1 MQNGSGPRKH
11 TIAVLVEN
19 KFGVLSRVAGLF
31 SARGYNIESLSV
43 GETLDPS
50 VSRMTLV
57 VTGDEFVI
65 EQVTKQLHKLI
76 DVIKV
81 SDLTDDDHVERELML
96 IRVNAEPQHRE
107 EILRTADI
115 FRAKVV
121 DVTPVSFTLE
131 ATGDEPKLEAL
142 VELLRPMGIQELVRT
157 GKVAIARGPKTR
169 ARKAEAPK
177 RARVSEDPKVIGSE
191 IKGGLG
197 RGKMLMFAH
206 GFNIHFNQVVP
217 PPDVDVT
224 MIAPKAPGHVMRD
237 LFTQGP
243 GVPALL
249 AVYQDVSGRA
259 RDAALAYGKGVGC
272 TRAGVIE
279 TTFKEETETD
289 LFGEQTTLCGGI
301 SHLIKAAF
309 ETLVEAGYQPEVA
322 YFECMHEMKLIV
334 DLFYQG
340 GLAYMRYS
348 VSDTAEYGDYTRG
361 PRVVSDQTKAE
372 MKKILGEIQSGQFAR
387 EWVLENQANRA
398 GFLAMRKRD
407 ADHQIEEVGKRL
419 RSMMSWI
426 KPPRM

>member
-1 MQNGSGPRKH
+1 MVNGGGPRKH

-131 ATGDEPKLEAL
+131 ATGDEQKLEAL

-169 ARKAEAPK
+169 ARKAEVPK
-177 RARVSEDPKVIGSE
+177 KTRVSEDPKVIG
-191 IKGGLG
+191 
-197 RGKMLMFAH
+197 FA
-206 GFNIHFNQVVP
+206 
-217 PPDVDVT
+217 D
-224 MIAPKAPGHVMRD
+224 
-237 LFTQGP
+237 
-243 GVPALL
+243 
-249 AVYQDVSGRA
+249 
-259 RDAALAYGKGVGC
+259 
-272 TRAGVIE
+272 
-279 TTFKEETETD
+279 
-289 LFGEQTTLCGGI
+289 
-301 SHLIKAAF
+301 
-309 ETLVEAGYQPEVA
+309 
-322 YFECMHEMKLIV
+322 
-334 DLFYQG
+334 
-340 GLAYMRYS
+340 
-348 VSDTAEYGDYTRG
+348 
-361 PRVVSDQTKAE
+361 
-372 MKKILGEIQSGQFAR
+372 
-387 EWVLENQANRA
+387 
-398 GFLAMRKRD
+398 
-407 ADHQIEEVGKRL
+407 
-419 RSMMSWI
+419 
-426 KPPRM
+426 